1 MKLQQRQKC
10 IRETRTQE
18 EGFSIIITSITS
30 TKVVETFA
38 GGLLNNPG
46 VGTGFKTLT
55 SGVFSV
61 TIYPSFYLTD
71 KTFLNIV
78 NIPLIK

>member
-1 MKLQQRQKC
+1 M
-10 IRETRTQE
+10 QE

-30 TKVVETFA
+30 TKVVGTFA
-38 GGLLNNPG
+38 GRLLDNSG
-46 VGTGFKTLT
+46 VGPGFKTVT

-78 NIPLIK
+78 YIPSIK

>member
-1 MKLQQRQKC
+1 MELQQRQKC

-30 TKVVETFA
+30 TNVVETFA

-46 VGTGFKTLT
+46 AGTGFKTLT
-55 SGVFSV
+55 SGVFSD